1 MLFSSVNFETSTINY
16 YFFLSFF
23 VYYFL
28 KVHLHHFYGKIMV
41 AEEVVVNCYKFN
53 HISLGKKAIFKVS
66 NKTL

>member
-1 MLFSSVNFETSTINY
+1 MLFSSVNFETSTID
-16 YFFLSFF
+16 FFFSKFF

-41 AEEVVVNCYKFN
+41 AEEVVENCYQFN